1 MSVLE
6 YFNPRGSA
14 DDFDPGLPRF
24 GASRG
29 ASDVALGGHVS
40 RLPIWLRR
48 GVTGWLIQAL
58 ARRRVAV
65 LLLIHALV
73 FAAVYLGAYLIRF
86 EGAVPAAE
94 WRTAIG
100 TLPLILVWKLLIF
113 VGMKSYRGWWRYNGF
128 ADIVH
133 LAKAVTISTAAVI
146 LVAASYEAGPR
157 IPRSVILMD
166 WAGTLL
172 VIGGLRGGTRLFRER
187 YHPMVMAR
195 TTERVLVVGAGE
207 PGVEL
212 VSAIQRH
219 PELGMKAVGILDRSM
234 RGQVLAGVKVLGP
247 PEDVRRHAVAHGART
262 VLIPVPATPP
272 PEVRALMAACASA
285 GLKVQAVPGFGALV
299 TGGLTV
305 RPRDIDIND
314 LLSRDPVRLDDD
326 SVGRFVCGRV
336 VLVTGA
342 AGSIGSEICRQVLRF
357 RPDRLVLLD
366 HSENGLF
373 FIEREL
379 SVLAGEAE
387 VVPCVANITD
397 ASRVRAMFD
406 RHRPS
411 VVFHA
416 AAHKHVPLMEAN
428 PGEAVK
434 NNVFGT
440 QILVDEAVCAAVEAF
455 VLISSDKAVR
465 PSSVMGACKR
475 LAEMYLQGLAG
486 KVAPRL
492 VTVRFGNVLGSNA
505 SVVPLFKEQIRRGGP
520 VTVTDPEMTR
530 YFMTISEA
538 AQLVLQA
545 GALGH
550 ESEIFVLDM
559 GPPVKVVDLARDLIR
574 LSGGVEGREVD
585 IVFTGLRPGERLHE
599 ELYDVDE
606 QRIAT
611 PHPKI
616 FTAKQPPCCRDWLRE
631 QFDRLSGVIERPADE
646 VIAVLEEVVPRYR
659 PSRHAALSE
668 VG

>member
-1 MSVLE
+1 MSVLG
-6 YFNPRGSA
+6 YFNSRETV
-14 DDFDPGLPRF
+14 DGL
-24 GASRG
+24 G
-29 ASDVALGGHVS
+29 ALGGS
-40 RLPIWLRR
+40 TEGEEGARALRLPRWYRR
-48 GVTGWLIQAL
+48 GLTGGFIDAL
-58 ARRRVAV
+58 VRRRVAA
-65 LLLIHALV
+65 LILVHALI
-73 FAAVYLGAYLIRF
+73 FGAVYLLAYLVRF
-86 EGAVPAAE
+86 EGAVPEAE
-94 WRTAIG
+94 WGTALG

-113 VGMKSYRGWWRYNGF
+113 IGMKSYRGWWRYNGF

-133 LAKAVTISTAAVI
+133 LAKAVTLSTVVVV
-146 LVAASYEAGPR
+146 LVAFSYQNGPR
-157 IPRSVILMD
+157 VPRSVILMD

-172 VIGGLRGGTRLFRER
+172 VIGGLRGATRLFRER
-187 YHPMVMAR
+187 YHPMVTAR
-195 TTERVLVVGAGE
+195 STERVLVVGAGE
-207 PGVEL
+207 AGVEL
-212 VSAIQRH
+212 VNAIQRH
-219 PELGMKAVGILDRSM
+219 PQLGMKVVGILDRYA

-247 PEDVRRHAVAHGART
+247 PEDVRQLALAQGART
-262 VLIPVPATPP
+262 VLIPIPATPP
-272 PEVRALMAACASA
+272 PAVRALMAACSTA
-285 GLKVQAVPGFGALV
+285 GLKVQAVPGFGELV
-299 TGGLTV
+299 TGNLTV

-314 LLSRDPVRLDDD
+314 LLTREPVRLDDA
-326 SVGRFVCGRV
+326 SVGNFIRGRV

-342 AGSIGSEICRQVLRF
+342 AGSIGSEICRQVMRF
-357 RPDRLVLLD
+357 QPGRLVLLD

-379 SVLAGEAE
+379 EVVAGEAE

-397 ASRVRAMFD
+397 ASRVRAMFVQ
-406 RHRPS
+406 HRPT

-440 QILVDEAVCAAVEAF
+440 QILVDEAVNAAVDAF

-486 KVAPRL
+486 QVATRL

-599 ELYDVDE
+599 DLYDVDE
-606 QRIAT
+606 ERIPT

-616 FTAKQPPCCRDWLRE
+616 FTARQPPCGRDWLR
-631 QFDRLSGVIERPADE
+631 DRLDQLAGVVERPADE
-646 VIAVLEEVVPRYR
+646 VITLLEEVVPRYQ
-659 PSRHAALSE
+659 PSRQTALSE
-668 VG
+668 VV

>member
-1 MSVLE
+1 M
-6 YFNPRGSA
+6 
-14 DDFDPGLPRF
+14 
-24 GASRG
+24 
-29 ASDVALGGHVS
+29 
-40 RLPIWLRR
+40 
-48 GVTGWLIQAL
+48 
-58 ARRRVAV
+58 
-65 LLLIHALV
+65 IHALI
-73 FAAVYLGAYLIRF
+73 FAAVYLLAYLVRF
-86 EGAVPAAE
+86 EGAIPAADWE
-94 WRTAIG
+94 TAIG
-100 TLPLILVWKLLIF
+100 TLPLVIAWKLMIF
-113 VGMKSYRGWWRYNGF
+113 IGLKSHRGWWRYNGF

-133 LAKAVTISTAAVI
+133 LAKAVTVSTVAVVFI
-146 LVAASYEAGPR
+146 ALSYRAEPR
-157 IPRSVILMD
+157 LPRSVLLLD

-172 VIGGLRGGTRLFRER
+172 VIGGLRGGTRLYRER

-195 TTERVLVVGAGE
+195 SIERVLVIGAGE
-207 PGVEL
+207 ASVEL
-212 VSAIQRH
+212 VSALQRH
-219 PELGMKAVGILDRSM
+219 PQLGMKAVGILDRCSQ
-234 RGQVLAGVKVLGP
+234 GQVLAGVKVLGP
-247 PEDVRRHAVAHGART
+247 PGDVRRQATAHGAKT
-262 VLIPVPATPP
+262 VLIPIPATPP

-285 GLKVQAVPGFGALV
+285 GLKVQAVPGFGALM

-305 RPRDIDIND
+305 QPRDIDIHD
-314 LLSRDPVRLDDD
+314 LLTREPVRLDDA
-326 SVGRFVCGRV
+326 SIGNFIRGRV

-357 RPDRLVLLD
+357 QPGRLVLLD

-379 SVLAGEAE
+379 SVVAGEAE
-387 VVPCVANITD
+387 VVACVANITD
-397 ASRVRAMFD
+397 ALRVRAMLG

-440 QILVDEAVCAAVEAF
+440 QILVDEAVSASVEAF

-486 KVAPRL
+486 QVATRL
-492 VTVRFGNVLGSNA
+492 VTVRFGNVLDSTA
-505 SVVPLFKEQIRRGGP
+505 SIVPLFKEQIRRGGP

-530 YFMTISEA
+530 YFMTIPEA

-559 GPPVKVVDLARDLIR
+559 GQPVKVLDLARDLIR
-574 LSGGVEGREVD
+574 LSG
-585 IVFTGLRPGERLHE
+585 ERMG
-599 ELYDVDE
+599 
-606 QRIAT
+606 
-611 PHPKI
+611 
-616 FTAKQPPCCRDWLRE
+616 AKSTSSTR
-631 QFDRLSGVIERPADE
+631 A
-646 VIAVLEEVVPRYR
+646 
-659 PSRHAALSE
+659 
-668 VG
+668 

>member
-1 MSVLE
+1 V
-6 YFNPRGSA
+6 
-14 DDFDPGLPRF
+14 
-24 GASRG
+24 
-29 ASDVALGGHVS
+29 V
-40 RLPIWLRR
+40 
-48 GVTGWLIQAL
+48 
-58 ARRRVAV
+58 
-65 LLLIHALV
+65 IHALV
-73 FAAVYLGAYLIRF
+73 FASVYLVAYVLRF
-86 EGAVPAAE
+86 EGAIPAAE
-94 WRTAIG
+94 WGTAIG
-100 TLPLILVWKLLIF
+100 TLPLIIVWKLVIF
-113 VGMKSYRGWWRYNGF
+113 ILMKSYRGWWRYNGF

-133 LAKAVTISTAAVI
+133 LAKAVTIGTLAVV
-146 LVAASYEAGPR
+146 LVASSYQAGPR
-157 IPRSVILMD
+157 VPRSVILMD

-172 VIGGLRGGTRLFRER
+172 VIGGARGATRLYRER
-187 YHPMVMAR
+187 YHPMVTAR
-195 TTERVLVVGAGE
+195 STERVLVVGAGE
-207 PGVEL
+207 AGVEL

-219 PELGMKAVGILDRSM
+219 PQLGMKVVGILDRSS

-247 PEDVRRHAVAHGART
+247 PEDVRRHATAHRAKT
-262 VLIPVPATPP
+262 VLIPIPATPP
-272 PEVRALMAACASA
+272 PEVRGLKAACATA

-314 LLSRDPVRLDDD
+314 LLSREPVRLDDA
-326 SVGRFVCGRV
+326 SVGNFIRGRV

-357 RPDRLVLLD
+357 QPGRLVLLD

-379 SVLAGEAE
+379 RAVAGEAE

-397 ASRVRAMFD
+397 VSRVRAMF
-406 RHRPS
+406 HGYRPS

-440 QILVDEAVCAAVEAF
+440 RILVDEAVSAAVEAF

-486 KVAPRL
+486 RVTTRL

-530 YFMTISEA
+530 YFMTIPEA

-574 LSGGVEGREVD
+574 LSGGADGREVD

-599 ELYDVDE
+599 ELYDLDE
-606 QRIAT
+606 ERVPT

-616 FTAKQPPCCRDWLRE
+616 FAARQPPCSREWL
-631 QFDRLSGVIERPADE
+631 QDQLDQLAGVIEGPADE
-646 VIAVLEEVVPRYR
+646 VITVLKEVVPRYQ
-659 PSRHAALSE
+659 PCRHAALSE